1 MATIARTPNNYSD
14 LDLDFIAH
22 PTTGDVVRKIGG
34 EAIKRSVRNLI
45 LTNYYDKPF
54 RPSLGSSVQK
64 LLFENATPL
73 TANFIKNAVQE
84 VIENNEPRVKL
95 TEVRVVFDGDNNGFA
110 VTLSYIILNRSE
122 PVVTTIFLERIR

>member
-1 MATIARTPNNYSD
+1 
-14 LDLDFIAH
+14 
-22 PTTGDVVRKIGG
+22 
-34 EAIKRSVRNLI
+34 
-45 LTNYYDKPF
+45 
-54 RPSLGSSVQK
+54 
-64 LLFENATPL
+64 LFENATPL